1 MGVDMKVKAIY
12 DSEIGNI
19 TRSEKNWKDVLK
31 VAGQLYRYEFDNI
44 VMVTA
49 QRPPEKST
57 LMADYDTWKKVGR
70 YVKRGAKGCAI
81 FPSRALNPRMRYI
94 FDISDTGG
102 KNVKLTWDLEGE
114 NLKDYVDFLV
124 SEGQIEQYDNDDKE
138 SLKNTLKQFTGTS
151 VWAIIKEEFGDRMT
165 ELMQLSGS
173 VIKEFNEKRNGLQQD
188 LDMEQLVY
196 KSVMFAVG
204 TRCGFDLS
212 VQEQDFS
219 QIVNVKDEEIIYRL
233 GSIVC
238 DVSCSVLREFSR
250 NLKAIESERRIGYV
264 RRNDLQ
270 GSGRTALSA
279 DRDAGRDGGSHEA
292 GQIRKDGDELSKG
305 ERAGKIQDADEI
317 REDVREDVS
326 GRGGSEPAV
335 RPAGDAV
342 SGEAQAT
349 ESVIDNGDVEDK
361 RAGEDAG
368 RGSGTPSDSD
378 EIPLES
384 DDTELNRELDE
395 INSLG
400 VSKEAEYT
408 QASFFFDQNGQASFG
423 VKSSEAERHNEFM
436 SKFEQD
442 RKAAL
447 AGKYNYLNPKKSSNV
462 PHEYIKTVVL
472 RGTGF
477 AGGKGRVCEI
487 FKNEIDAGTRAK
499 RIKAEY
505 GIGGA
510 GWPVEGYGLH
520 GYDTFHGSGL
530 RFQWRDEDGEVEG
543 YVSWKDIEKE
553 IGVLILTGE
562 YQPETPRIDELAMDG
577 LREDDDVID
586 GEFREVDSEE
596 PAAME
601 DTENDIDDYAI
612 PDEPESYAVNR
623 EAASE
628 DKAEREDDESYVMTP
643 EEAAEED
650 RMVTMAE
657 YGAEMEAETEA
668 SKDPSELQY
677 ITPIDYAKRI
687 AELDEDLRDAAE
699 ILVTECSCYTPF
711 RAFLMDVVDS
721 EFAFIPNKLDL
732 IRDIALGAD
741 KPERTAYSNNKYGL
755 VEYTLRSGYV
765 KISYK
770 NRHGERQEGS
780 LDWREI
786 YEVLSY
792 MVKQPFYC
800 GEDQK
805 KYYQETKAKSDREN
819 MNPVYRRF
827 FEIEENVRENR
838 VATRARAIANGWNT
852 KIDEN
857 GRLMPDNEV
866 TVSED
871 MTKTAN
877 DEAQHEEDASH
888 TQEMVES
895 VADQKKR
902 NFHYN
907 LWEVEKGGA
916 KTRYQWNIDAIRTL
930 KQIESENRLATTE
943 EQKILSKF
951 VGWGGLSQAF
961 DDNNDSWS
969 REYAELK
976 ELLTEEEYKAA
987 RATVNNAFYT
997 SPEIAMCMNSALV
1010 QFGFRGGNVL
1020 EPSMGIGNFFG
1031 SMPAPM
1037 QGRNKLYGVEIDSI
1051 SGRIAKQLYQN
1062 ANISITGF
1070 ENTAYPDNF
1079 FDVVIGNVPFGDY
1092 KVYDPKYNKYNFR
1105 IHDYFLAK
1113 ALDQVRPGGMVAVIT
1128 TKGTLDKANPTI
1140 RKYLAERAE
1149 LVGAVR
1155 LPNTAFKDN
1164 AGTEVTA
1171 DILFL
1176 QKRER
1181 KIAIEPDWVHLGVTE
1196 DGIAVNSYFAEHPEM
1211 MLGHMEYDT
1220 RIYGQDSRYTVCVN
1234 DDENFNMYEALNN
1247 AIRNIKAQ
1255 MTDFERISD
1264 EEEQSEEII
1273 PADPDVRNYTYTFYA
1288 GKLYYRE
1295 NSEMK
1300 RQDVSQT
1307 AEERI
1312 RSLDEIRTITREL
1325 IDIQME
1331 GCSEEE
1337 LADKQKL
1344 LNTKY
1349 DAFVKQYGAITSK
1362 ANRIAFRDDSD
1373 YPLLCSLEDV
1383 NEDGEVKK
1391 ADMFY
1396 KQTIKAKTVIDR
1408 VETAVEALNV
1418 SVSEFGYVNIPYML
1432 SIYEPDITKA
1442 MEELAEKSGN
1452 PTEEISLSD
1461 DAATEL
1467 KRGVLVE
1474 ELDGLIFLN
1483 PDRYNENNPDAGWET
1498 ADEYLSGNVRDKL
1511 RVAKA
1516 MAADTDNPQAE
1527 RFAGNVTTLEKVQPE
1542 WIEASHIDVK
1552 IGNTWIEPLDYEQFI
1567 YELLNTP
1574 RRARAVRSQWYN
1586 SGIQVHLNKMSME
1599 WFIEN
1604 KSMDKHSVAATK
1616 TYGTSRMD
1624 AYSIFEDT
1632 LNLKTVTVR
1641 DRIDDGDG
1649 KYHYEVNKNETMLA
1663 REKQNMI
1670 KEKFKEWLFSEPE
1683 RRQKYVE
1690 YYNNTFNNIRL
1701 REYDGSHLQFPG
1713 MNPAI
1718 ELKPHQK
1725 NAVARI
1731 LLGGNT
1737 LLAHCVGAGKSFEMM
1752 AACMEQKRLGL
1763 ANKTI
1768 MVVPKPLIGQTA
1780 SEFLRLYPSANIL
1793 VATERDFEKSRRKQF
1808 VSRIATGDYDCIIM
1822 SHSQFEK
1829 IPISAER
1836 KERMLNEQIEEISYA
1851 IDEMKERNGER
1862 WTVKQ
1867 MESQKKKLEEQLK
1880 SLSDESRKDD
1890 LITFEE
1896 LGVDSIMVDE
1906 AHNFKN
1912 LAIFSK
1918 MNNVSGI
1925 SSSGAKKSTD
1935 MQLKCQYLSEIN
1947 DGRGIVFA
1955 TGTPIS
1961 NTMCEMYVMQLYL
1974 QKAALEEMGIYHF
1987 DSWAANF
1994 GEVTTALELTVEGSG
2009 FRFKSRFN
2017 KFTNLPELMN
2027 IFREVADVQTAD
2039 MLDLDVPALRGGKP
2053 IIVESEPDWY
2063 VKQVMEDFVVR
2074 AERIRGGGVD
2084 PSVDNFLKIT
2094 HEARLLGTDA
2104 RLIDKDAP
2112 NNPDGKLNKVA
2123 ENVWKE
2129 YEKGNADGHI
2139 GCQLIFSDIGTP
2151 GPDKDFTIYD
2161 YLKETLIQ
2169 YGIPEDE
2176 IVFIH
2181 DAKTDAQR
2189 DALFKE
2195 MRTGKKKVLIGSTD
2209 KCGTG
2214 VNVQTHLVAMHHV
2227 DCPWKPSSIEQR
2239 EGRGIRQGNENKE
2252 VAIYRYVTKGTFD
2265 AYNWSLVEN
2274 KQRFI
2279 SQVMT
2284 SKAVSRS
2291 CEDIDEATLSYAEIK
2306 AVATG
2311 NPLIRE
2317 KMEIDNDV
2325 QRLKL
2330 LKASYDNQ
2338 RYGLQDN
2345 FMIKYP
2351 KLIKTATE
2359 KLANVREDVKE
2370 RDKELIT
2377 SPDFA
2382 ITIGKATY
2390 TERVDGGTMMLEAIS
2405 KCKTG
2410 ETTAIGKFHGF
2421 ELLVEKNFL
2430 GINYMV
2436 LRGKTEY
2443 KAELSTSPVG
2453 SMVKLENLFNGLH
2466 ENVDFLEK
2474 KIEQYQNDLEAS
2486 KAEYDKPFVYREELE
2501 QKLARQCELNAQL
2514 DLENSKAV
2522 DADLSGPEEER
2533 EAEEQ
2538 TQTAGIVAEDRGAY
2552 QAGRDGRIR

>member
-1 MGVDMKVKAIY
+1 
-12 DSEIGNI
+12 
-19 TRSEKNWKDVLK
+19 
-31 VAGQLYRYEFDNI
+31 
-44 VMVTA
+44 
-49 QRPPEKST
+49 
-57 LMADYDTWKKVGR
+57 
-70 YVKRGAKGCAI
+70 
-81 FPSRALNPRMRYI
+81 
-94 FDISDTGG
+94 
-102 KNVKLTWDLEGE
+102 
-114 NLKDYVDFLV
+114 
-124 SEGQIEQYDNDDKE
+124 
-138 SLKNTLKQFTGTS
+138 
-151 VWAIIKEEFGDRMT
+151 
-165 ELMQLSGS
+165 
-173 VIKEFNEKRNGLQQD
+173 
-188 LDMEQLVY
+188 
-196 KSVMFAVG
+196 
-204 TRCGFDLS
+204 
-212 VQEQDFS
+212 
-219 QIVNVKDEEIIYRL
+219 
-233 GSIVC
+233 
-238 DVSCSVLREFSR
+238 
-250 NLKAIESERRIGYV
+250 
-264 RRNDLQ
+264 
-270 GSGRTALSA
+270 
-279 DRDAGRDGGSHEA
+279 
-292 GQIRKDGDELSKG
+292 
-305 ERAGKIQDADEI
+305 
-317 REDVREDVS
+317 
-326 GRGGSEPAV
+326 
-335 RPAGDAV
+335 
-342 SGEAQAT
+342 
-349 ESVIDNGDVEDK
+349 
-361 RAGEDAG
+361 
-368 RGSGTPSDSD
+368 
-378 EIPLES
+378 
-384 DDTELNRELDE
+384 
-395 INSLG
+395 
-400 VSKEAEYT
+400 
-408 QASFFFDQNGQASFG
+408 
-423 VKSSEAERHNEFM
+423 
-436 SKFEQD
+436 
-442 RKAAL
+442 
-447 AGKYNYLNPKKSSNV
+447 
-462 PHEYIKTVVL
+462 
-472 RGTGF
+472 
-477 AGGKGRVCEI
+477 
-487 FKNEIDAGTRAK
+487 
-499 RIKAEY
+499 
-505 GIGGA
+505 
-510 GWPVEGYGLH
+510 
-520 GYDTFHGSGL
+520 
-530 RFQWRDEDGEVEG
+530 
-543 YVSWKDIEKE
+543 
-553 IGVLILTGE
+553 
-562 YQPETPRIDELAMDG
+562 
-577 LREDDDVID
+577 
-586 GEFREVDSEE
+586 
-596 PAAME
+596 
-601 DTENDIDDYAI
+601 
-612 PDEPESYAVNR
+612 
-623 EAASE
+623 
-628 DKAEREDDESYVMTP
+628 
-643 EEAAEED
+643 
-650 RMVTMAE
+650 
-657 YGAEMEAETEA
+657 
-668 SKDPSELQY
+668 
-677 ITPIDYAKRI
+677 
-687 AELDEDLRDAAE
+687 
-699 ILVTECSCYTPF
+699 
-711 RAFLMDVVDS
+711 MDVVQSD
-721 EFAFIPNKLDL
+721 FAFMPNKLDL
-732 IRDIALGAD
+732 IRDIALGTDNA
-741 KPERTAYSNNKYGL
+741 ERKAYSNNKYGL
-755 VEYTLRSGYV
+755 VEYSIRSGYV

-770 NRHGERQEGS
+770 NRNGVRKEGA
-780 LDWREI
+780 LDWREL
-786 YEVLSY
+786 YEILSY

-805 KYYQETKAKSDREN
+805 RYYQETKQKADRDK
-819 MNPVYRRF
+819 MNPVYKRF
-827 FEIEENVRENR
+827 FDIEDSVKANRLETRE
-838 VATRARAIANGWNT
+838 RAIANGWET

-857 GRLMPDNEV
+857 GHVVSDDAVSVSVDDIQADTESQE
-866 TVSED
+866 TVD
-871 MTKTAN
+871 FTPK
-877 DEAQHEEDASH
+877 
-888 TQEMVES
+888 QEPVQQVES
-895 VADQKKR
+895 LENEKNVAGQTKH

-907 LWEVEKGGA
+907 LWEMEKGGA
-916 KTRYQWNIDAIRTL
+916 KTRYQWNMDAIRTL
-930 KQIESENRLATTE
+930 KQIESENRLATPE
-943 EQKILSKF
+943 EQKTLSKF

-961 DDNNDSWS
+961 DENNAGWS
-969 REYAELK
+969 KEYAELK
-976 ELLTEEEYKAA
+976 DLLSDEEYSAA

-997 SPEIAMCMNSALV
+997 SPEIAMCINSALV

-1037 QGRNKLYGVEIDSI
+1037 QRSKLYGVEIDSI

-1070 ENTAYPDNF
+1070 ENTTYPDNF
-1079 FDVVIGNVPFGDY
+1079 FDVVVGNVPFGDY
-1092 KVYDPKYNKYNFR
+1092 KVFDPKYNKYNFR

-1181 KIAIEPDWVHLGVTE
+1181 KIDIEPDWVHLGVTE
-1196 DGIAVNSYFAEHPEM
+1196 NGIAVNSYFAEHPEM
-1211 MLGHMEYDT
+1211 MLGSMEYDT

-1234 DDENFNMYEALNN
+1234 NDENFNMYETLNK
-1247 AIRNIKAQ
+1247 AIGNIKAQ
-1255 MTDFERISD
+1255 MTDFERVAD
-1264 EEEQSEEII
+1264 EAEQTEEVI
-1273 PADPDVRNYTYTFYA
+1273 PADPDVRNYTYTFFE

-1295 NSEMK
+1295 NSEMVK
-1300 RQDVSQT
+1300 KEVSQT

-1312 RSLDEIRTITREL
+1312 RSLDEIRQITREL
-1325 IDIQME
+1325 IDIQMD

-1337 LADKQKL
+1337 LSDKQRL
-1344 LNTKY
+1344 LNVKY

-1373 YPLLCSLEDV
+1373 YPLLCSLEEV

-1418 SVSEFGYVNIPYML
+1418 SVNEFGYVNLAYML
-1432 SIYEPDITKA
+1432 SIYEPDITNAK
-1442 MEELAEKSGN
+1442 EELAEKSGQ
-1452 PTEEISLSD
+1452 TVDEITLSD
-1461 DAATEL
+1461 DASAEI
-1467 KRGVLVE
+1467 RRAVLVE
-1474 ELDGLIFLN
+1474 ELDGLVFLN
-1483 PDRYNENNPDAGWET
+1483 PDRYNENNPDIGWET

-1527 RFAGNVTTLEKVQPE
+1527 RFAGNVAALEKVQPE
-1542 WIEASHIDVK
+1542 WIEASDIDVK
-1552 IGNTWIEPLDYEQFI
+1552 IGTTWIESLDYEQFI

-1574 RRARAVRSQWYN
+1574 RRARAVRSQFYN
-1586 SGIQVHLNKMSME
+1586 TGIQVHLNKMSME

-1670 KEKFKEWLFSEPE
+1670 KEKFKEWLFAEPE

-1690 YYNNTFNNIRL
+1690 YYNETFNNIRL

-1836 KERMLNEQIEEISYA
+1836 KERMLNEQIDEISYA

-2084 PSVDNFLKIT
+2084 PSVDNFLSIISDT
-2094 HEARLLGTDA
+2094 YSQTSD
-2104 RLIDKDAP
+2104 
-2112 NNPDGKLNKVA
+2112 VA
-2123 ENVWKE
+2123 
-2129 YEKGNADGHI
+2129 ADI
-2139 GCQLIFSDIGTP
+2139 
-2151 GPDKDFTIYD
+2151 
-2161 YLKETLIQ
+2161 
-2169 YGIPEDE
+2169 
-2176 IVFIH
+2176 
-2181 DAKTDAQR
+2181 
-2189 DALFKE
+2189 
-2195 MRTGKKKVLIGSTD
+2195 
-2209 KCGTG
+2209 
-2214 VNVQTHLVAMHHV
+2214 
-2227 DCPWKPSSIEQR
+2227 
-2239 EGRGIRQGNENKE
+2239 
-2252 VAIYRYVTKGTFD
+2252 
-2265 AYNWSLVEN
+2265 
-2274 KQRFI
+2274 
-2279 SQVMT
+2279 
-2284 SKAVSRS
+2284 
-2291 CEDIDEATLSYAEIK
+2291 
-2306 AVATG
+2306 
-2311 NPLIRE
+2311 
-2317 KMEIDNDV
+2317 
-2325 QRLKL
+2325 
-2330 LKASYDNQ
+2330 
-2338 RYGLQDN
+2338 
-2345 FMIKYP
+2345 
-2351 KLIKTATE
+2351 
-2359 KLANVREDVKE
+2359 
-2370 RDKELIT
+2370 
-2377 SPDFA
+2377 
-2382 ITIGKATY
+2382 
-2390 TERVDGGTMMLEAIS
+2390 
-2405 KCKTG
+2405 
-2410 ETTAIGKFHGF
+2410 
-2421 ELLVEKNFL
+2421 
-2430 GINYMV
+2430 
-2436 LRGKTEY
+2436 
-2443 KAELSTSPVG
+2443 
-2453 SMVKLENLFNGLH
+2453 
-2466 ENVDFLEK
+2466 
-2474 KIEQYQNDLEAS
+2474 
-2486 KAEYDKPFVYREELE
+2486 
-2501 QKLARQCELNAQL
+2501 
-2514 DLENSKAV
+2514 
-2522 DADLSGPEEER
+2522 
-2533 EAEEQ
+2533 
-2538 TQTAGIVAEDRGAY
+2538 
-2552 QAGRDGRIR
+2552 